1 MHYHDG
7 CCHGSNGESLVSPAS
22 HALNDSDFSANK
34 SNRNFTPEK
43 YHLDSFH
50 IPQKRS
56 NVGHKSPENNA
67 LVEVG
72 VYPDLD
78 AIFHDDVTVDSFLKA
93 FQDNPGL
100 SIRDTNDGFKFKN

>member
-7 CCHGSNGESLVSPAS
+7 CCHGSNGKLLVSCAS
-22 HALNDSDFSANK
+22 HALSDGDFSANK
-34 SNRNFTPEK
+34 SNGNCTLEN

-50 IPQKRS
+50 ILQKRS

-67 LVEVG
+67 LVEAG
-72 VYPDLD
+72 VYPNLD
-78 AIFHDDVTVDSFLKA
+78 AIFHNDVTVDSFLKA

-100 SIRDTNDGFKFKN
+100 SICDTNDGFKFKN